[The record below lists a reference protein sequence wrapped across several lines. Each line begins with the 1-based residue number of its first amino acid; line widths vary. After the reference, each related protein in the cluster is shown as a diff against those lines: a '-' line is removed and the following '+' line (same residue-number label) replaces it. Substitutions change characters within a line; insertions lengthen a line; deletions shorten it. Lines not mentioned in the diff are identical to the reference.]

1 MEIIIDAIDQNYLMI
16 SDYSYHLLV
25 IDVMV
30 MIDSLINVNDTSFC
44 VWLNFIN
51 WSTFCEDQSAR
62 MSFGEMYVICDE
74 IPRCAEQLKS

>member
-1 MEIIIDAIDQNYLMI
+1 MEIIIDAFDHNYGYLMI

-44 VWLNFIN
+44 V
-51 WSTFCEDQSAR
+51 
-62 MSFGEMYVICDE
+62 
-74 IPRCAEQLKS
+74 